1 MWAQF
6 IPESLRRRAASAP
19 SRYRTGRRGG
29 PCANLGSATSSIGAL
44 SVIAS
49 LRFLAVAL
57 GVGIGSLAATVL
69 ALVFWG
75 VLTLVGFE
83 DAPLAGLAAA
93 VIVGFGVSGYSAG
106 RLAPHTHRFHGA
118 VAGLGLAGLVLIM
131 ARLGGS
137 PAPLGQVLLLFLLG
151 TVIGGASGIAGGRRR

>member
-1 MWAQF
+1 M
-6 IPESLRRRAASAP
+6 
-19 SRYRTGRRGG
+19 
-29 PCANLGSATSSIGAL
+29 
-44 SVIAS
+44 IAS
-49 LRFLAVAL
+49 LRLLAVVL

-75 VLTLVGFE
+75 GLTLVGVD

-93 VIVGFGVSGYSAG
+93 IVVGFAVSGYTAG

-137 PAPLGQVLLLFLLG
+137 EAPLGQILLLFGLG
-151 TVIGGASGIAGGRRR
+151 ILTGGASGIAAGRRG